1 MEKEI
6 TEHIRDLDFEQIKRC
21 LLLKGQ
27 EQDELFRLA
36 RQVRDTS
43 IFGKNVELR
52 SVIEVSNYC
61 RQACRYCGIKNKS
74 NKYIL
79 SKEEIIQRIEFLV
92 NLGRRTILIQSGE
105 FVEQDFIDNIAY
117 CCSEAI
123 RKYPDIRFILCM
135 GNLSKEQYKQLKDAG
150 VKRYILKFETSNPE
164 HHHYCRPKDTLSN
177 RIECIQ
183 TLINLGFQVGTGNII
198 GLPKQTIDDL
208 VNDLIFTTKFKLSM
222 VSATKFIPSKTSEF
236 KDAKMGDINLTLN
249 FIALLRILHPE
260 CLIPATS
267 SLEMKNKSGQLMGL
281 LVGCNTL
288 TIHDGTPKQY
298 EKDYPIYKENRFKPT
313 ENYCNELIKQAGMT
327 ASKYII

>member
-1 MEKEI
+1 MKNDI
-6 TEHIRDLDFEQIKRC
+6 IEHIRDLDFGHIKRC
-21 LLLKGQ
+21 LLSSGHEQ
-27 EQDELFRLA
+27 EELFKLA
-36 RQVRDTS
+36 RQIRDTS
-43 IFGKNVELR
+43 VFGKNVELR

-61 RQACRYCGIKNKS
+61 RQACRYCGIKDNS
-74 NKYIL
+74 NKYVL
-79 SKEEIIQRIEFLV
+79 SPEEIIQRIDFLA
-92 NLGRRTILIQSGE
+92 NMGRRTILIQSGE
-105 FVEQDFIDNIAY
+105 FAEQDFIDNISY

-123 RKYPDIRFILCM
+123 KKQPDIRFILCM

-164 HHHYCRPKDTLSN
+164 NHNYCRPKDTLSN
-177 RIECIQ
+177 RIGCIQ

-198 GLPKQTIDDL
+198 GLPNQTIDDL

-222 VSATKFIPSKTSEF
+222 VSTTKFIPSKTSEF
-236 KDAKMGDINLTLN
+236 KNEKMGDINLTLN

-298 EKDYPIYKENRFKPT
+298 EKNYPIYKENRFKPT
-313 ENYCNELIKQAGMT
+313 EDYCNDLINQAGMI